1 MKVRAVENCE
11 VLPAA
16 AELPALFLNHSHD
29 ISAFEIPAAQ
39 GQDRHRPAGKRLAFF
54 CGALLA
60 RGTQWSTPVIET
72 PGGTACG
79 EDGRVAVDE
88 SKCAL
93 QDRRQ

>member
-16 AELPALFLNHSHD
+16 AELTTLFLDHSHD
-29 ISAFEIPAAQ
+29 ISGFEIPAAQ
-39 GQDRHRPAGKRLAFF
+39 GHDLHRPAGKRLAFV

-60 RGTQWSTPVIET
+60 RGTQRSTPVIET
-72 PGGTACG
+72 PGGTTCG

-88 SKCAL
+88 SKGAL